1 MVKFVRM
8 YMRLWVRHQIPMRAA
23 ALTYTLL
30 LSLVPLIAVC
40 LSVFSLVVDVNKL
53 SLTFK
58 LFLFKYLATG
68 AGTAVGRTI
77 DGFLAKVHFKAIGYV
92 GFGLLLL
99 FSLMMLASIEDS
111 INRIWAIRRK
121 KKLWKRVI
129 IYNLILFLGPVS
141 VSLSLATATVVS
153 KYFPQLLPKANLGVL
168 VIGTLFLTLTYKIFP
183 NKKVS
188 WLAALFSGL
197 LVALASELAKWGYAG
212 YMAKM
217 LIHNKIYGTLAVFP
231 LFLIWIYVNW
241 VLFLAGALLT
251 FMLQHYG
258 TFQVNEQAKHE
269 EYDPPSPAD
278 PRPTSSFSDSSSDSS
293 SGANGAGGENQSK

>member
-1 MVKFVRM
+1 M
-8 YMRLWVRHQIPMRAA
+8 YSRLWVRHQIPMRAA

-30 LSLVPLIAVC
+30 LSLVPLLAVC
-40 LSVFSLVVDVNKL
+40 LSALSLIVDVNKL
-53 SLTFK
+53 SITFK

-68 AGTAVGRTI
+68 AGATVGRTI
-77 DGFLAKVHFKAIGYV
+77 DGFLEKVQFKAIGYV
-92 GFGLLLL
+92 GFALLLL

-121 KKLWKRVI
+121 KKLWKRVV
-129 IYNLILFLGPVS
+129 IYNLILLLGPACIA
-141 VSLSLATATVVS
+141 LSLATVTVVS
-153 KYFPQLLPKANLGVL
+153 KYFPQFLAKANLGVF
-168 VIGTLFLTLTYKIFP
+168 VIGALFLTFTYKIFP

-188 WLAALFSGL
+188 WVAAGFSGL
-197 LVALASELAKWGYAG
+197 LVALAAELAKWGYAG

-241 VLFLAGALLT
+241 ILFLTGALLT

-258 TFQVNEQAKHE
+258 TFKVYGRVKNEKNI
-269 EYDPPSPAD
+269 PSPP
-278 PRPTSSFSDSSSDSS
+278 PRDSDA
-293 SGANGAGGENQSK
+293 SGEI